1 MIGFE
6 HLFHHGVV
14 DFLNAIE
21 KGGSVTPNFKDGLE
35 GMTILEAGLRAAET
49 GKRVNITQR

>member
-21 KGGSVTPNFKDGLE
+21 KSETVTPNFKDGVE
-35 GMTILEAGLRAAET
+35 VMRILEAGLCAAET
-49 GKRVNITQR
+49 GKRVDISQR